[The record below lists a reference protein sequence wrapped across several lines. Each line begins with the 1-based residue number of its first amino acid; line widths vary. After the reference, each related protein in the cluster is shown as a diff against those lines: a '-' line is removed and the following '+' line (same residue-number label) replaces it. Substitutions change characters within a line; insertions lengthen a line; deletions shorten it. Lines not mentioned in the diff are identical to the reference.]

1 MTDYVKVG
9 EIVNTHGIKGEVRVI
24 NVTDFPDQRF
34 AVGNTLY
41 LEEAG
46 DRYLPL
52 VVTSHRVHKKFDLL
66 TFESYTNI
74 NEVLDWVGHDL
85 FIAEDQQSSLEEDSF
100 YIHEIIGLDVVDEK
114 NNSIGQ
120 IKEVQTMPSNDVW
133 VVKREH
139 KKDLLLPII
148 KNVIKSVD
156 LEAGRVVVC
165 IPEGL
170 ETHEN

>member
-1 MTDYVKVG
+1 MTNYVKVG

-24 NVTDFPDQRF
+24 NLTDFPDQRF

-41 LEEAG
+41 LEEAS

-85 FIAEDQQSSLEEDSF
+85 FIAEDQQSSLEENNF
-100 YIHEIIGLDVVDEK
+100 YIHEIIDLDVVDE
-114 NNSIGQ
+114 NHNSIGQ
-120 IKEVQTMPSNDVW
+120 IKEVQTMASNDVW
-133 VVKREH
+133 VVKRKN

-148 KNVIKSVD
+148 KNVIKNVD
-156 LEAGRVVVC
+156 LEASQVIVS

-170 ETHEN
+170 ETDEN

>member
-9 EIVNTHGIKGEVRVI
+9 EIVNTHGIKGEVRI
-24 NVTDFPDQRF
+24 SNMTDFPDQRF

-41 LEEAG
+41 LEEEE
-46 DRYLPL
+46 DCYLPL
-52 VVTSHRVHKKFDLL
+52 IVTSHRIHKKFDLL
-66 TFESYTNI
+66 TFESYSNI
-74 NEVLDWVGHDL
+74 NEVLDWVGRNL
-85 FIAEDQQSSLEEDSF
+85 FIEEDQQSSLEENSF
-100 YIHEIIGLDVVDEK
+100 YIHEIMGLDVVDEN

-120 IKEVQTMPSNDVW
+120 IQEVQTMASNDVW

-156 LEAGRVVVC
+156 VEAGRVVVC

-170 ETHEN
+170 ETDEN